1 VGSAGPRPRLG
12 TPENAETT
20 MQPDALHRTIDL
32 INVKLMEIGGHSL
45 TLATLIAA
53 IAIVILAYLL
63 SRLVQ
68 GGILRALG
76 PENGSV
82 HVATRL
88 SHYLIVVVG
97 FSIALQTA
105 GIDLRALFAAGALF
119 AVGIGF
125 AMQNVAQNFV
135 SGVILLVEHSIRP
148 GDVLEIE
155 GKQVRV
161 VEMGIRSTRV
171 RSRDDEVLIVPNSTL
186 VQMTVR
192 SYTLLDTLCRVRVNV
207 GVAYSCDMRAVRS
220 TLEAAARG
228 VPVRSKAKDPLV
240 LMESFSDSS
249 VNWEVSIWIDDPWN
263 VRPYGSLVREAI
275 WNALKEHQ
283 ITIPYRQIDLHLDE
297 PVLKALGAR
306 AA

>member
-1 VGSAGPRPRLG
+1 
-12 TPENAETT
+12 
-20 MQPDALHRTIDL
+20 MQTDAIQRAVDT
-32 INVKLMEIGGHSL
+32 INVKLVEIGGHPVTIV
-45 TLATLIAA
+45 TLVTA
-53 IAIVILAYLL
+53 IAIVLVSFAL
-63 SRLVQ
+63 SRVVQ
-68 GGILRALG
+68 GGITRALG
-76 PENGSV
+76 SDGASV

-97 FSIALQTA
+97 LSVALQTA

-171 RSRDDEVLIVPNSTL
+171 RSRDDEVLIVPNATL
-186 VQMTVR
+186 VQATVR

-207 GVAYSCDMRAVRS
+207 GVAYTCDQRAVRT
-220 TLEAAARG
+220 TLEAAARS
-228 VPVRSKAKDPLV
+228 VSIRSKAKEPLV
-240 LMESFSDSS
+240 LLESFGDSS
-249 VNWEVSIWIDDPWN
+249 VNWEVSIWIEDPWQL
-263 VRPYGSLVREAI
+263 RPSGSLVREAI
-275 WNALKEHQ
+275 WNALVEAH
-283 ITIPYRQIDLHLDE
+283 ITIPFRQIDLHLDE
-297 PVLKALGAR
+297 PALKALGAR

>member
-1 VGSAGPRPRLG
+1 
-12 TPENAETT
+12 
-20 MQPDALHRTIDL
+20 MQPDAFHRTFDT
-32 INVKLMEIGGHSL
+32 INVKLVEIGGHQL
-45 TLATLIAA
+45 TLATLLTT
-53 IAIVILAYLL
+53 IAIIVLSYLL
-63 SRLVQ
+63 SQLVQ
-68 GGILRALG
+68 RGIVRTLG
-76 PENGSV
+76 PDNGSV

-88 SHYLIVVVG
+88 SHYVIVVVG
-97 FSIALQTA
+97 FSVALQTA
-105 GIDLRALFAAGALF
+105 GIDLRGLFAAGALF

-186 VQMTVR
+186 VQSTVR

-207 GVAYSCDMRAVRS
+207 GVAYSSDMRKVRT
-220 TLEAAARG
+220 TLEAAARDLG
-228 VPVRSKAKDPLV
+228 VRSQAKAPLV
-240 LMESFSDSS
+240 LLDSFGESS
-249 VNWEVSIWIDDPWN
+249 VNWEVSIWIEDPWTL
-263 VRPYGSLVREAI
+263 RPTGSVLREAI
-275 WNALKEHQ
+275 WDALKREN
-283 ITIPYRQIDLHLDE
+283 IGIPYRQIDLHLDE
-297 PVLKALGAR
+297 PVLRALGAT

>member
-1 VGSAGPRPRLG
+1 
-12 TPENAETT
+12 
-20 MQPDALHRTIDL
+20 MQPEALDQAIET
-32 INVKLMEIGGHSL
+32 INVKLFEIGGRTV

-53 IAIVILAYLL
+53 VAIVILSYLL

-68 GGILRALG
+68 TGIVRALG
-76 PENGSV
+76 AEGGSV

-88 SHYLIVVVG
+88 THYVIVVVG
-97 FSIALQTA
+97 LSVALQTA

-148 GDVLEIE
+148 GDVLDIE

-186 VQMTVR
+186 VQSTVR

-207 GVAYSCDMRAVRS
+207 GVAYSSDMRAVRS
-220 TLEAAARG
+220 ALEAAARG
-228 VPVRSKAKDPLV
+228 VAVRSHAKDPLI
-240 LMESFSDSS
+240 LLESFGDSA
-249 VNWEVSIWIDDPWN
+249 VHWEVSIWIDDPWN
-263 VRPYGSLVREAI
+263 LRPYGSVVREAI
-275 WNALKEHQ
+275 WNALREQKIGIPFHQ
-283 ITIPYRQIDLHLDE
+283 VDVHLDE
-297 PVLKALGAR
+297 PVLKALGVR

>member
-1 VGSAGPRPRLG
+1 
-12 TPENAETT
+12 
-20 MQPDALHRTIDL
+20 MQSDALQRAIDTV
-32 INVKLMEIGGHSL
+32 NVKLVEIGGHSV
-45 TLATLIAA
+45 TLVTVVTT
-53 IAIVILAYLL
+53 IAIVVLSFLL
-63 SRLVQ
+63 SRIVQ
-68 GGILRALG
+68 GGIVRALG
-76 PENGSV
+76 PDGGSV

-97 FSIALQTA
+97 LSVALQTA

-148 GDVLEIE
+148 GDVLDIE

-161 VEMGIRSTRV
+161 VEMGIRSTLV

-186 VQMTVR
+186 VQATVR

-207 GVAYSCDMRAVRS
+207 GVAYASDQRTVRA
-220 TLEAAARG
+220 TLEAVARG
-228 VPVRSKAKDPLV
+228 VSIRSKAREPLI
-240 LMESFSDSS
+240 LLESFGESS
-249 VNWEVSIWIDDPWN
+249 VNWEVSIWIEDPWN
-263 VRPYGSLVREAI
+263 LRPYGSAVREAI
-275 WNALKEHQ
+275 WHALRDAH
-283 ITIPYRQIDLHLDE
+283 IAIPFRQIDLHFDE
-297 PVLKALGAR
+297 PALKALGAR

>member
-1 VGSAGPRPRLG
+1 
-12 TPENAETT
+12 
-20 MQPDALHRTIDL
+20 MQPDTLAQALDAV
-32 INVKLMEIGGHSL
+32 NVKLFDIGGRTL

-53 IAIVILAYLL
+53 IAIVLISYLL
-63 SRLVQ
+63 STLVQ
-68 GGILRALG
+68 GGIVRALG
-76 PENGSV
+76 ANGGSV

-88 SHYLIVVVG
+88 SHYLIVMVG
-97 FSIALQTA
+97 LSIALQTA

-186 VQMTVR
+186 VQATVR

-207 GVAYSCDMRAVRS
+207 GVAYSSDMRLVRS
-220 TLEAAARG
+220 TLETAARG
-228 VPVRSKAKDPLV
+228 VAVRSKAKDPLV
-240 LMESFSDSS
+240 LLESFGDSA
-249 VNWEVSIWIDDPWN
+249 VNWEVSIWIDDPWSL
-263 VRPYGSLVREAI
+263 RPSGSVVREAI
-275 WNALKEHQ
+275 FNALKEQNIGIPFHQ
-283 ITIPYRQIDLHLDE
+283 VDLHLDA
-297 PVLKALGAR
+297 PALKALGVR

>member
-1 VGSAGPRPRLG
+1 
-12 TPENAETT
+12 
-20 MQPDALHRTIDL
+20 MQPEALAHAMDTV
-32 INVKLMEIGGHSL
+32 NVKLFESGGRSL
-45 TLATLIAA
+45 TLATLLTA
-53 IAIVILAYLL
+53 IGIVFLSYFV

-68 GGILRALG
+68 GGIVRALG
-76 PENGSV
+76 SAGGAV

-97 FSIALQTA
+97 LSVALQTA

-148 GDVLEIE
+148 GDVLDIE

-161 VEMGIRSTRV
+161 IEMGIRSTRV
-171 RSRDDEVLIVPNSTL
+171 RSRDDEVLIVPNCTL
-186 VQMTVR
+186 VQATVR

-207 GVAYSCDMRAVRS
+207 GVAYSSDMRVVRS
-220 TLEAAARG
+220 TLENAARA
-228 VPVRSKAKDPLV
+228 VSVRSKAKEPLV
-240 LMESFSDSS
+240 LLDSFGDSA

-263 VRPYGSLVREAI
+263 LRPYGSVVREAI
-275 WNALKEHQ
+275 WNALRDHK
-283 ITIPYRQIDLHLDE
+283 IGIPFQQLDLHLDE
-297 PVLKALGAR
+297 PVLKALGVK